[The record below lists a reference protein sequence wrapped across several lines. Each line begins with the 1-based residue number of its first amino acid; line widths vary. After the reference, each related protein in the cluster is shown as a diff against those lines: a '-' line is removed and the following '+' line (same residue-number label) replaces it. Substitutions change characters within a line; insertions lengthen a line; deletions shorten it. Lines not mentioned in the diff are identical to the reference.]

1 MGKTTIKMTAEQET
15 ENPIF
20 IEGLAG
26 VGHIGRNTVSFVAES
41 MEARKIGEIHSHHFP
56 PYAIV
61 SDKRTINTIKND
73 IYEVKREDKQDV
85 VFLEGNAQ
93 ANNPEGHH
101 EVTDKVMDLV
111 ETVGATELVTVG
123 GYGTGDVV
131 EEPEVMG
138 VTTEEDHQDK
148 YGEYNITF
156 DHDVDQVV
164 GVSGLLLGL
173 AQERGYEG
181 ICILGET
188 PGFLLSDPKSTEE
201 VIKVVESIIDADL
214 DYTGLDEKVEESQ
227 EILKKI
233 RNLKK
238 EQGQGKGQNQD
249 GKGQAPD
256 LGYIG

>member
-1 MGKTTIKMTAEQET
+1 MGKTTIKMHKEQET
-15 ENPIF
+15 ENPLF

-26 VGHIGRNTVSFVAES
+26 VGHIGRNSVSYIADNTEAE
-41 MEARKIGEIHSHHFP
+41 KLGEITSTHFP

-61 SDKRTINTIKND
+61 DDNKTIQTIKNE
-73 IYEVKREDKQDV
+73 IYELKREDKQDI
-85 VFLEGNAQ
+85 VFLEGNTQ

-101 EVTDKVMDLV
+101 EVAETVMDLV
-111 ETVGATELVTVG
+111 DQVGATEVITVG

-131 EEPEVMG
+131 EDPEVLG
-138 VTTEEDHQDK
+138 ITTEEELKEKYEDHD
-148 YGEYNITF
+148 ISF

-181 ICILGET
+181 LCVLGET
-188 PGFLLSDPKSTEE
+188 PGFLLSDPKSTEK
-201 VIKVVESIIDADL
+201 VIQVLEKIIDADL
-214 DYTGLDEKVEESQ
+214 DYSDLDEKVEESQ

-233 RNLKK
+233 RNLKEK
-238 EQGQGKGQNQD
+238 QGNDQDQQGSG
-249 GKGQAPD
+249 PD

>member
-1 MGKTTIKMTAEQET
+1 MGKTKIQMTAEQET
-15 ENPIF
+15 ENPLF

-26 VGHIGRNTVSFVAES
+26 VGHIGRNSVSYIAEK
-41 MEARKIGEIHSHHFP
+41 MGARKIGEISSSHFP

-61 SDKRTINTIKND
+61 SDEKTVQTIKNE
-73 IYEVKREDKQDV
+73 IYELEREDQQDI

-101 EVTDKVMDLV
+101 EVADKVMDLV
-111 ETVGATELVTVG
+111 EQVGATEIVTVG

-131 EEPEVMG
+131 EEPDVMG
-138 VTTEEDHQDK
+138 VTTEEELQEK
-148 YGEYNITF
+148 YGEYDITF
-156 DHDVDQVV
+156 EHDVEQVV

-188 PGFLLSDPKSTEE
+188 PGFLLSDPKSTET
-201 VIKVVESIIDADL
+201 VIKVIESIIDADL
-214 DYTGLDEKVEESQ
+214 DFTDLDEKVEESQ

-233 RNLKK
+233 RNLKDK
-238 EQGQGKGQNQD
+238 QGQGQDQD
-249 GKGQAPD
+249 GQKGQAPD

>member
-1 MGKTTIKMTAEQET
+1 MGKTTIKMHKEQET
-15 ENPIF
+15 ENPLF

-26 VGHIGRNTVSFVAES
+26 VGHIGRNSVSYIADNTEAE
-41 MEARKIGEIHSHHFP
+41 KLGEITSTHFP

-61 SDKRTINTIKND
+61 DDNKTIQTIKNE
-73 IYEVKREDKQDV
+73 IYELKREDKQDI
-85 VFLEGNAQ
+85 VFLEGNTQ

-101 EVTDKVMDLV
+101 EVAETVMDLV
-111 ETVGATELVTVG
+111 DQVGATEVITVG

-131 EEPEVMG
+131 EDPEVMG
-138 VTTEEDHQDK
+138 ITTEEELKEKYEDHD
-148 YGEYNITF
+148 ISF

-181 ICILGET
+181 LCVLGET
-188 PGFLLSDPKSTEE
+188 PGFLLSDPKSTEK
-201 VIKVVESIIDADL
+201 VIQVLEKIIDEDL
-214 DYTGLDEKVEESQ
+214 DYSDLDEKVEESQ

-233 RNLKK
+233 RNLKEK
-238 EQGQGKGQNQD
+238 QGNDQDQQGSG
-249 GKGQAPD
+249 PD